1 MKAILFGGT
10 GMIGQGVLMECL
22 ADPEVEQLLVVGRG
36 PSGTKDPK
44 VTDLVMPD
52 MFDYSAVAASLA
64 GYDACFYC
72 LGVSSAGMNEAD
84 YTRVTYDLA
93 MAVAQALYK
102 ANPKMTFCFIS
113 GASTDSTEKGGAMWA
128 RVKGK
133 TENAILKIGFKA
145 AYMFRPGL
153 IQPLKGIK
161 SRTAGY
167 RAFYT
172 AFGWLLPVVKT
183 VLPSTI
189 TTTERLGIAMI
200 NAAKKGYSATILET
214 RDINLLAGPQTGKI
228 PLQL

>member
-22 ADPEVEQLLVVGRG
+22 ADPDVESLRVVGRG
-36 PSGTKDPK
+36 PSGTKNPK
-44 VTDLVMPD
+44 VTELIVPNML
-52 MFDYSAVAASLA
+52 DYSGVAPELS

-72 LGVSSAGMNEAD
+72 LGVTSAGMNEAD
-84 YTRVTYDLA
+84 YTKVTYDLT
-93 MAVAQALYK
+93 MAAAQALLK
-102 ANPKMTFCFIS
+102 ANPNITFCFIS
-113 GASTDSTEKGGAMWA
+113 GASTDSTEKGSAMWA

-133 TENAILKIGFKA
+133 TENALLKLGFKA

-153 IQPLKGIK
+153 IQPMKGIK
-161 SRTAGY
+161 SRTAAY
-167 RAFYT
+167 RAFYM
-172 AFGWLLPVVKT
+172 AFGWLLPVVKA

-200 NAAKKGYSATILET
+200 NAGKKGYPTPILET
-214 RDINLLAGPQTGKI
+214 RDINVLAGPQPGKF